1 MNSTEKVIMMNRD
14 RTRRKY
20 WWLSQIYDRTVTNR
34 WFERPRRREF
44 ELANIQATDRVLVV
58 GIGTGLDLPYLPQDA
73 PVVGIDLSP
82 AMLAHAR
89 AKAKSSATT
98 FVIMDAEHLGFANAT
113 FDVIL
118 MNLIL
123 SIVDDPQRA
132 LHEVSRVLKP
142 ARNIWLLH
150 KNTGL
155 SQVGMFRTA
164 LSWITTTIGGADITR
179 SVDHLITNL
188 PLYKRLEEKTALVDI
203 ICLTRS
209 T

>member
-1 MNSTEKVIMMNRD
+1 MVIMKNSD
-14 RTRRKY
+14 RTRRIF
-20 WWLSQIYDRTVTNR
+20 WWLSHVYDRVTINR

-44 ELANIQATDRVLVV
+44 ELANIQATDRVLLV

-73 PVVGIDLSP
+73 TVVGIDLSP
-82 AMLAHAR
+82 AMLARAR
-89 AKAKSSATT
+89 AKITSPATSIA
-98 FVIMDAEHLGFANAT
+98 IMDAEHLGFADAT

-118 MNLIL
+118 MNLVL

-132 LHEVSRVLKP
+132 LHETSRVLKP

-150 KNTGL
+150 KNTKP
-155 SQVGMFRTA
+155 SQVGMLRRA
-164 LSWITTTIGGADITR
+164 LNWITTTISGADITR
-179 SVDHLITNL
+179 SVNHLIMSL
-188 PLYKRLEEKTALVDI
+188 PLDKRLEERTPLADI

>member
-1 MNSTEKVIMMNRD
+1 MQHND

-20 WWLSQIYDRTVTNR
+20 WWLSHIYDRAVTNR
-34 WFERPRRREF
+34 WFEQPRRREF
-44 ELANIQATDRVLVV
+44 ELASIHATDRVLVV

-73 PVVGIDLSP
+73 TVVGIDLSP

-89 AKAKSSATT
+89 SKTTSPATS
-98 FVIMDAEHLGFANAT
+98 FVIMDAEHLGFADTT

-132 LHEVSRVLKP
+132 LQEASRVAKP

-150 KNTGL
+150 KNTNP
-155 SQVGMFRTA
+155 SQIRMFRTA

-179 SVDHLITNL
+179 SLDELITGL
-188 PLYKRLEEKTALVDI
+188 PWFSLWSALCPISSLPV
-203 ICLTRS
+203 
-209 T
+209 

>member
-1 MNSTEKVIMMNRD
+1 MTNSD
-14 RTRRKY
+14 RIRQKY
-20 WWLSQIYDRTVTNR
+20 WWLSYIYDRTVTNR

-44 ELANIQATDRVLVV
+44 ELANIQVTDRVLVV

-73 PVVGIDLSP
+73 TVVGIDLSA

-89 AKAKSSATT
+89 AKTTSPATS
-98 FVIMDAEHLGFANAT
+98 FVIMDAEHLGFADAT
-113 FDVIL
+113 FDVIV

-132 LHEVSRVLKP
+132 LHEASRVVKP

-150 KNTGL
+150 KNTNP

-164 LSWITTTIGGADITR
+164 LSWITTTIGGAAITR
-179 SVDHLITNL
+179 SVDQLIRGL
-188 PLYKRLEEKTALVDI
+188 PLSKRLEEKTALVDI